1 VKGCEGLH
9 GGLCGAVGRRVGRLE
24 VHGRCGTAISGRHTS
39 AARRTEGWVA
49 TARATE
55 PPSSA
60 EAGAGAARSSCLELV
75 RLRPAP
81 HEPSGTLLASG
92 LGGSTRGLLPY
103 SPELWYKPLKME
115 VLLRPLSP
123 RCAAAAAAPPASGGW

>member
-1 VKGCEGLH
+1 MISRAAWDPVCSSGVRA
-9 GGLCGAVGRRVGRLE
+9 LCGV
-24 VHGRCGTAISGRHTS
+24 
-39 AARRTEGWVA
+39 
-49 TARATE
+49 RATE
-55 PPSSA
+55 PPLSA
-60 EAGAGAARSSCLELV
+60 EAGAATSSCFELV
-75 RLRPAP
+75 RLRPDEP
-81 HEPSGTLLASG
+81 DEPSGALLASGLGGSTRG